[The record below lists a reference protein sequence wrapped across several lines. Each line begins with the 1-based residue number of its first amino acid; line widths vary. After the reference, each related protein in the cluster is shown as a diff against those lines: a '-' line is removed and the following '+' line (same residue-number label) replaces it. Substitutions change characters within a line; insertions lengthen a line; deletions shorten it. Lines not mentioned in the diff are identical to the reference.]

1 MKRRESFNAADG
13 ATPGGTAT
21 GPTSKDRD
29 NAPYDSAELN
39 SETEKL
45 EKFYDS
51 VRIRAAEVSSA
62 AGKQA
67 VIKDL
72 YERFFKK
79 AFKKQ
84 SEALGIVY
92 TPVEIVDFILR
103 AADDVSK
110 KHFGRGLSD
119 KDVHVL
125 DPFTGTG
132 TFMVRLLQ
140 SGLIKPEDLARKYAN
155 ELHATEIMLLAYY
168 VAAVNIETTYFGLE
182 GERAL
187 RNGED
192 APVYEPFDGIVL
204 GDTFQMYEDDDKL
217 DLDVFTANNDRMERQ
232 RLTPVQVIVGN
243 PPYSVGQSSA
253 NDNNANLKYPTLD
266 RRIEDSYAKYSTATN
281 KNSLYDSYLRA
292 FRWATDRIHTQ
303 GVVAFVSNNG
313 WVDGNTA
320 DGVRLSLA
328 QDFSE
333 IYVFNLRGNSRT
345 GGDLAKREGGNVFN
359 VRVGT
364 QIIVAV
370 KNPQLSGCRILYKD
384 IGDNLS
390 ADAKLNEIA
399 VATIEGAEWQTISPN
414 EYGDWISQR
423 SVDFDTWPVLGD
435 KKNKSALK
443 VFQTF
448 SAGLKTGRDAWCYG
462 PTSAQVKTNI
472 TRLLETY
479 EQAQQRFNSWVV
491 DNGVTSPKEADVNQF
506 LKQNP
511 DLADSKKISW
521 DSNLKMSLSRGDTFS
536 FDPSSIQM
544 SLYRPFFPQQTY
556 FHVSLNQRR
565 YQLPS
570 MFPTPE
576 HDNQGFYIVN
586 PGSAKPFS
594 TLATNLLPD
603 LAMWGSNAGQFF
615 TRWTWEPIETREGEL
630 DFGNGLFSTTP
641 KKGVEGE
648 ILDGYRRVDN
658 ITDEILKL
666 YQSSLGEDVTKDD
679 IFYFV
684 YAQLHDPAYR
694 EAYAA
699 DLKKMLPHIETPTD
713 RARFD
718 HFVTAGKELMDL
730 HINYEDVEPWDVEVK
745 VKEKADPTDRET
757 WRVTK
762 MKWAKVRDPETK
774 KLVEDHTT
782 LIYNS
787 SITISGI
794 PEEAENYQLGSRSA
808 IAWLIDRYQ
817 VKKDKASGI
826 VNDPND
832 WADEVGNPRY
842 IVELIAKVTRV
853 AVETMRIVEEL

>member
-1 MKRRESFNAADG
+1 
-13 ATPGGTAT
+13 
-21 GPTSKDRD
+21 
-29 NAPYDSAELN
+29 
-39 SETEKL
+39 
-45 EKFYDS
+45 
-51 VRIRAAEVSSA
+51 
-62 AGKQA
+62 
-67 VIKDL
+67 
-72 YERFFKK
+72 
-79 AFKKQ
+79 
-84 SEALGIVY
+84 
-92 TPVEIVDFILR
+92 
-103 AADDVSK
+103 
-110 KHFGRGLSD
+110 
-119 KDVHVL
+119 
-125 DPFTGTG
+125 
-132 TFMVRLLQ
+132 
-140 SGLIKPEDLARKYAN
+140 
-155 ELHATEIMLLAYY
+155 
-168 VAAVNIETTYFGLE
+168 
-182 GERAL
+182 
-187 RNGED
+187 
-192 APVYEPFDGIVL
+192 
-204 GDTFQMYEDDDKL
+204 
-217 DLDVFTANNDRMERQ
+217 
-232 RLTPVQVIVGN
+232 
-243 PPYSVGQSSA
+243 
-253 NDNNANLKYPTLD
+253 
-266 RRIEDSYAKYSTATN
+266 
-281 KNSLYDSYLRA
+281 
-292 FRWATDRIHTQ
+292 
-303 GVVAFVSNNG
+303 
-313 WVDGNTA
+313 
-320 DGVRLSLA
+320 
-328 QDFSE
+328 
-333 IYVFNLRGNSRT
+333 
-345 GGDLAKREGGNVFN
+345 
-359 VRVGT
+359 
-364 QIIVAV
+364 
-370 KNPQLSGCRILYKD
+370 
-384 IGDNLS
+384 
-390 ADAKLNEIA
+390 
-399 VATIEGAEWQTISPN
+399 
-414 EYGDWISQR
+414 
-423 SVDFDTWPVLGD
+423 
-435 KKNKSALK
+435 
-443 VFQTF
+443 
-448 SAGLKTGRDAWCYG
+448 
-462 PTSAQVKTNI
+462 
-472 TRLLETY
+472 
-479 EQAQQRFNSWVV
+479 
-491 DNGVTSPKEADVNQF
+491 
-506 LKQNP
+506 
-511 DLADSKKISW
+511 
-521 DSNLKMSLSRGDTFS
+521 
-536 FDPSSIQM
+536 
-544 SLYRPFFPQQTY
+544 
-556 FHVSLNQRR
+556 
-565 YQLPS
+565 